1 MDAARL
7 FGRLADEQVDM
18 VLVGGMAAIAHHVVH
33 LTNDVDICYAS
44 EPARR
49 PKDLAVLPQLEATLR
64 LRTEQDL

>member
-33 LTNDVDICYAS
+33 PLLHPCSCIQQSVCYRNAPVGS
-44 EPARR
+44 ERR
-49 PKDLAVLPQLEATLR
+49 
-64 LRTEQDL
+64 